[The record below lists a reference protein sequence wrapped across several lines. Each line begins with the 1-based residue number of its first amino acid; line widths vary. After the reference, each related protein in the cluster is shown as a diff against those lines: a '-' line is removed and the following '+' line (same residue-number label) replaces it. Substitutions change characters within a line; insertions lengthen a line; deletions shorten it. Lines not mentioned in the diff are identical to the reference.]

1 MAVRN
6 WWIEANIDGRQTTLT
21 GGPRSKD
28 GGFQLNLYQRVK
40 GEIKKPY
47 RIAAF
52 IDPDGALRCQIIG
65 TSFKTGK
72 TYGQDKLIH
81 EFTSERD

>member
-6 WWIEANIDGRQTTLT
+6 WWIEADIDGRQTTLT

-52 IDPDGALRCQIIG
+52 IDRNGALRCQIID
-65 TSFKTGK
+65 TYLETGN
-72 TYGQDKLIH
+72 TWGQGKLIH